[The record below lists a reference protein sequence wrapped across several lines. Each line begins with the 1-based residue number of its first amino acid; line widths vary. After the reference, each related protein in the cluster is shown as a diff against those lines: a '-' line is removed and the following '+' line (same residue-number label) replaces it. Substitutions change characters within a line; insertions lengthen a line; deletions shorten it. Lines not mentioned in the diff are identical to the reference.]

1 MKNWLYFLLSFF
13 STILLVY
20 ALNTRIGSTPPIG
33 KFLDPAG
40 GIWQNARISTIPE
53 SQTIDIPGLKDEVRV
68 VFNDRAV
75 PHIFAKNDHDLHLA
89 SGYITAQ
96 HRLWQM
102 EFATHASIG
111 RISEIVGPVAINYD
125 RHQRRIGMLHG
136 ARQAFE
142 KMNQDEWSRS
152 AVEAYSKGV
161 NAWIDQLTDKN
172 LPFEYKL
179 LDYKPEPWTPF
190 KTAIFY
196 MNMSKTLTFGTNAFN
211 LSHMKRFLGEEIVH
225 VLFPT
230 IPPNNKPIITEG
242 TKWDFNPLTK
252 QKPEVPFTP
261 QIVENAEYSQRD
273 PSIGSNNW
281 AIDGSKTAS
290 GAAMMATDPHLTLS
304 LPSIWYEAQYNAPG
318 INAYGITLPGVP
330 AIIMGFNEKIAWG
343 NTNTGGGSLD
353 IYEIELNDD
362 NSAYFHDGKW
372 KPTTPVVETF
382 IVRGEESR
390 KDTIYF
396 THHGPI
402 SYLPH
407 ELTFEAD
414 IPVGHAISWIAH
426 YPANAIKSF
435 YHINRAQNLAEFRTG
450 LSTLASPTQNYVF
463 ASVDG
468 DIAIQLNGLHP
479 VRWEHQGKFIGDGR
493 DPAYDWD
500 EFIPFEHLPREINPA
515 RGFVSSANQLPFDA
529 NYPYYFEWFFAP
541 QARATIIN
549 NTLSNLTNATH
560 HDMIALQ
567 MNSDNYWA
575 NTWLDAKIDFVDTY
589 LANRADATF
598 EVDLA
603 QNIDLLRNWNR
614 INEAQSVEARLFDA
628 WQRYLRNELWTELA
642 DSLKGVPYIQPH
654 LNLSY
659 EVLFNQYA
667 ADEYHQITQKHL
679 DIGEILTETLVKS
692 IEYLEKQENKA
703 WWHQNGSTINHP
715 LNIRALNEPRLQVSG
730 SRYSPN
736 AINNI
741 HGPSWRMVVE
751 MTNPVQAWG
760 VYPGGQTGNPASKDY
775 NAFIK
780 DWSEGDHYELK
791 LHKDYESAAV
801 DAASIV
807 ILTPSGK

>member
-211 LSHMKRFLGEEIVH
+211 LSHMKRFLGEEMVH

-242 TKWDFNPLTK
+242 TKWDFSPLTK

-493 DPAYDWD
+493 DPAYDYD

-575 NTWLDAKIDFVDTY
+575 NTWLDIKLDSVEAY
-589 LANRADATF
+589 LTNHTDATF
-598 EVDLA
+598 DVDIT

-692 IEYLEKQENKA
+692 IEYLKKQKNKA

-807 ILTPSGK
+807 ILNPSGK